1 MPNEL
6 NLNQNIEVL
15 VVTIGDKKYNVPLA
29 TSLPYK
35 KAKAL
40 IKLAKKGED
49 EAMDAF
55 IDFFAQYIPQ
65 DVLDELPMSALS
77 QLAKAWSGKSNEDE
91 DGESLGES

>member
-15 VVTIGDKKYNVPLA
+15 VVNIGDKKYNIPLA
-29 TSLPYK
+29 TSLSYK
-35 KAKAL
+35 KAKTL

-55 IDFFAQYIPQ
+55 IEFFAQYIPQ
-65 DVLDELPMSALS
+65 DVLDELPMSALEK
-77 QLAKAWSGKSNEDE
+77 LAKAWSGKSNEDE